1 MSPKKKSEKV
11 IVTEEMNLLVDE
23 IKALVKVRDALSY
36 GTKSG
41 SAKKA
46 ESVMSRRINNRV
58 IQLSE
63 HILDTFGK
71 EEKNK

>member
-41 SAKKA
+41 SALA

>member
-36 GTKSG
+36 GTKS
-41 SAKKA
+41 
-46 ESVMSRRINNRV
+46 
-58 IQLSE
+58 
-63 HILDTFGK
+63 
-71 EEKNK
+71 

>member
-41 SAKKA
+41 SDPA
-46 ESVMSRRINNRV
+46 ESVMIRRINNRV